1 MSKPIRFVYASDS
14 HGDMADPE
22 ALEALWTFCKEYKP
36 DVRIAGGDHFD
47 FRALR
52 RGVGQGDAESG
63 ESLKADLEAGKDF
76 LRRFLRPGG
85 VYLWGNHEHR
95 LDNLI
100 SSSSSAMVRD
110 YCQDIKDDINRTA
123 RQAGA
128 KTILPYHADR
138 GVYRLGPVAFIHGY
152 AHGVNATTVQGL
164 HYAEHGGALIHG
176 HTHNLASIALTQ
188 HGSGNAFSAGCLC
201 LKEEMGYASARLATS
216 RWGSGFVAGWVD
228 GRDYKAHLIHK
239 VGRRWVWSADL
250 TFFTPTNRKSRAV

>member
-1 MSKPIRFVYASDS
+1 MSKPTRFVFASDS

-22 ALEALWTFCKEYKP
+22 ALEALWAFCAEYKP
-36 DVRIAGGDHFD
+36 DIRVAGGDHFD

-52 RGVGQGDAESG
+52 RGVGHGDAESG
-63 ESLKADLEAGKDF
+63 ESLKADIDAGKDF
-76 LRRFLRPGG
+76 LRRFRPT

-100 SSSSSAMVRD
+100 NSSASAMVRD

-123 RQAGA
+123 RAAGA
-128 KTILPYHADR
+128 KTILPYHAEK

-152 AHGVNATTVQGL
+152 AHSETATIKQGL
-164 HYAEHGGALIHG
+164 HYAVAGGALIHG
-176 HTHNLASIALTQ
+176 HTHNLASIALTK

-201 LKEEMGYASARLATS
+201 LKDMAYSAHRLASA
-216 RWGSGFVAGWVD
+216 RWGSGFVAGWTD

-239 VGRRWVWSADL
+239 VGKRWVWSADL
-250 TFFTPTNRKSRAV
+250 RFFTPKSRR